1 MLKLSFRSSASLLGS
16 SSVLFYLM
24 VKSAEQGELMPQR
37 QACVLVLLG
46 TDQNPLCLPGIKR
59 DISVTG
65 KQSQQVEM
73 HREHLILTENNGMG
87 SGHLCCIHA
96 DLAFTQ

>member
-46 TDQNPLCLPGIKR
+46 YRPESSVLTRDQKR
-59 DISVTG
+59 YFSDRKAVSA
-65 KQSQQVEM
+65 
-73 HREHLILTENNGMG
+73 
-87 SGHLCCIHA
+87 SGNA
-96 DLAFTQ
+96 QRAFNFNRK